1 MDRVSP
7 GNPADA
13 RVAVHPA
20 MRTARALVVVGVG
33 LASIVLVL
41 SSPVLETWYAGAFL
55 FLVDLG
61 VFYLAYRWD
70 LLRERGFLAA
80 WVAVALGLGTYS
92 ALSGHFNGLTDEPYG
107 TPAFVRLFPDLYGRA
122 LHLSYNQYGTSLSF
136 TYAYVY
142 LPLLTF
148 IQVPG
153 IDYRWVT
160 IAAWFGSLYLA
171 RSNPAM
177 IVLFGSPT
185 IGLFAGNGF
194 NDFVPL
200 FVLSLFFV
208 TLTGRTARGAEV
220 VALGLKQFANALIVL
235 YYIWH
240 RRWTEVL
247 IAVGVTVALLLP
259 FAWLDPAGVVCH
271 AILLNPSTT
280 CSAGGSAAFVAGGA
294 AHLNYYIWPVWALA
308 LFGSRYVADLRG
320 PAYAPERAAVAHWMA
335 RAGEPPAS
343 APPSDRTLLL
353 LPFVRLVSRI
363 RRPSTPPGTN

>member
-1 MDRVSP
+1 MDRDSP
-7 GNPADA
+7 GDAPDA
-13 RVAVHPA
+13 RVAAHLA
-20 MRTARALVVVGVG
+20 MRTARALVVIGVG
-33 LASIVLVL
+33 LASVLLVL
-41 SSPVLETWYAGAFL
+41 SSPVLETWYAGVFL

-70 LLRERGFLAA
+70 LLRERRFLAA

-92 ALSGHFNGLTDEPYG
+92 ALTGHFNGLTDEPYG
-107 TPAFVRLFPDLYGRA
+107 TPAFVQLFPNLYGRA

-142 LPLLTF
+142 LPFLTF

-160 IAAWFGSLYLA
+160 IAAWFGSLYLT
-171 RSNPAM
+171 RSNPAL

-185 IGLFAGNGF
+185 IGLLAGNGF

-200 FVLSLFFV
+200 FVLTLFFV
-208 TLTGRTARGAEV
+208 TLTGRSARGAEV

-247 IAVGVTVALLLP
+247 IAVGVTVAFLLP
-259 FAWLDPAGVVCH
+259 FAWLSPQGVVCH
-271 AILLNPSTT
+271 AILLNPSAT

-294 AHLNYYIWPVWALA
+294 AHLNYYIWPLWALA
-308 LFGSRYVADLRG
+308 VFGARYVADLRG
-320 PAYAPERAAVAHWMA
+320 PAYASERARVAQWM
-335 RAGEPPAS
+335 RRPGRPPAS
-343 APPSDRTLLL
+343 ARPSDRTLLL

-363 RRPSTPPGTN
+363 RGAATPPVTK